1 MDIKEKIKL
10 LIEKDIAI
18 LGYSIWGIEV
28 SGNSISKLIRLFIDK
43 NKGKIDLLDCEKV
56 SNQVVDLFDNNDL
69 FDFKYRLEVSSP
81 GIERSFFKF
90 DQHEDFIGDLI
101 EIKFKKENTNKT
113 IRGELTK
120 FEAESLEVKLENNNF
135 EKIDLSSYMSS
146 KLINKELI

>member
-18 LGYSIWGIEV
+18 LGYSTWGIEV

-56 SNQVVDLFDNNDL
+56 SNQVVDLFDNSDL

-90 DQHEDFIGDLI
+90 DQHKDFIGDLI

>member
-1 MDIKEKIKL
+1 M
-10 LIEKDIAI
+10 
-18 LGYSIWGIEV
+18 
-28 SGNSISKLIRLFIDK
+28 
-43 NKGKIDLLDCEKV
+43 
-56 SNQVVDLFDNNDL
+56 
-69 FDFKYRLEVSSP
+69 EVSSP

-90 DQHEDFIGDLI
+90 DQHENFIGDLI

>member
-56 SNQVVDLFDNNDL
+56 SNQVVDLFDNSDL

-101 EIKFKKENTNKT
+101 EIKFKK
-113 IRGELTK
+113 
-120 FEAESLEVKLENNNF
+120 
-135 EKIDLSSYMSS
+135 
-146 KLINKELI
+146 

>member
-10 LIEKDIAI
+10 LTEKDIVN
-18 LGYSIWGIEV
+18 LGYILWGIEV
-28 SGNSISKLIRLFIDK
+28 TGNSISKLIRLFIDK
-43 NKGKIDLLDCEKV
+43 TEGKIDLLDCEKV
-56 SNQVVDLFDNNDL
+56 SNQVTDLFDNSDL

-101 EIKFKKENTNKT
+101 EIKFKNENKNKT
-113 IRGELTK
+113 VRGELTK
-120 FEAESLEVKLENNNF
+120 FEAESLEIKLENNNY

>member
-56 SNQVVDLFDNNDL
+56 SNQVVDLFDNSDL

>member
-18 LGYSIWGIEV
+18 LGYFIWGIEV

-43 NKGKIDLLDCEKV
+43 NEGKIDLLDCEKV
-56 SNQVVDLFDNNDL
+56 SNQVVDLFDNSDL

>member
-56 SNQVVDLFDNNDL
+56 SNQVVDLLTIVIYLILNIDWKFPLLVLREVFLNL
-69 FDFKYRLEVSSP
+69 ISTRILLETLL
-81 GIERSFFKF
+81 K
-90 DQHEDFIGDLI
+90 
-101 EIKFKKENTNKT
+101 
-113 IRGELTK
+113 
-120 FEAESLEVKLENNNF
+120 
-135 EKIDLSSYMSS
+135 
-146 KLINKELI
+146 

>member
-56 SNQVVDLFDNNDL
+56 SNQVVDLFDNSDL

-90 DQHEDFIGDLI
+90 DQHENFIGDLI

>member
-18 LGYSIWGIEV
+18 LGYFIWGIEV

-56 SNQVVDLFDNNDL
+56 SNQVVDLFDNSDL

-90 DQHEDFIGDLI
+90 DQHENFIGDLI

>member
-56 SNQVVDLFDNNDL
+56 SNQVVDLFDNSDL

-81 GIERSFFKF
+81 GLERSFFKF
-90 DQHEDFIGDLI
+90 DQHENFIGDLI

>member
-28 SGNSISKLIRLFIDK
+28 SGNTISKLIRLFIDK

-56 SNQVVDLFDNNDL
+56 SNQVVDLFDNSDL

>member
-28 SGNSISKLIRLFIDK
+28 SGNTISKLIRLFIDK

-56 SNQVVDLFDNNDL
+56 SNQVVDLFDNSDL

-113 IRGELTK
+113 IRGKLTK

>member
-56 SNQVVDLFDNNDL
+56 SNQVVYLFDNSDL

-90 DQHEDFIGDLI
+90 DQHENFIGDLI

>member
-56 SNQVVDLFDNNDL
+56 SNQVVDLFDNSDL

-90 DQHEDFIGDLI
+90 NQHEDFIGDLI